1 MLFWRYRFKKH
12 TAEFCSTPFSM
23 GDKHIL
29 HCQYGEHYF
38 KAHNCTSKRLKLH
51 STRKIGCK
59 AHIKVKSFTL
69 YPDYC
74 IESELISAAS
84 EKQKRK
90 LKECTLNRLRVALSQ
105 TDQVLN
111 TSTMCFIYS

>member
-1 MLFWRYRFKKH
+1 MLFWRYRFGVH

-23 GDKHIL
+23 GDRRIL

-38 KAHNCTSKRLKLH
+38 KAHNRTSKRMKLQ

-59 AHIKVKSFTL
+59 AHIEVKSFAL

-74 IESELISAAS
+74 IVSKLISATS

-90 LKECTLNRLRVALSQ
+90 LKESTLNRLIVALSQ
-105 TDQVLN
+105 TD
-111 TSTMCFIYS
+111 